1 MNKCDFCEK
10 SSPNGKCFWSSQ
22 TARESDCKKAIK
34 RMMEVL
40 KNEKNQPSK

>member
-10 SSPNGKCFWSSQ
+10 YNSNKGKCFWSSQ
-22 TARESDCKKAIK
+22 TARESDCKKAIQ

-40 KNEKNQPSK
+40 KKGNKK